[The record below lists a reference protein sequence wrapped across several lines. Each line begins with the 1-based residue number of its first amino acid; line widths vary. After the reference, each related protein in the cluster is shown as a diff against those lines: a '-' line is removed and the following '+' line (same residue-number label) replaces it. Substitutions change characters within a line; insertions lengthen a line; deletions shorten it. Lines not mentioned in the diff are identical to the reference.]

1 MNGKFQSTAVFTP
14 RTTGVKGTQCPCA
27 GAPAGMILDLAHALR
42 GGVLRGVAPSR
53 VHECRRD
60 CQLHVK
66 EFATFGSACRQQA
79 RGCANEYLPVCCV
92 VHIHVIFY
100 LRAGG
105 VPTRHT
111 HNIWLELRGLPQ
123 ILFLLQRRGLS

>member
-14 RTTGVKGTQCPCA
+14 RTGGVKGTQCPCA

-66 EFATFGSACRQQA
+66 EFATFGSACRQHEELDTHHKLPRQTAA
-79 RGCANEYLPVCCV
+79 RGCAA
-92 VHIHVIFY
+92 
-100 LRAGG
+100 RAIREWRNSRRVGDTAGRPGRPQADGEEGG
-105 VPTRHT
+105 QV
-111 HNIWLELRGLPQ
+111 
-123 ILFLLQRRGLS
+123 

>member
-14 RTTGVKGTQCPCA
+14 RTGGVKGTQCPCA

-66 EFATFGSACRQQA
+66 EFATFVSAA
-79 RGCANEYLPVCCV
+79 RSARVR
-92 VHIHVIFY
+92 
-100 LRAGG
+100 RACDS
-105 VPTRHT
+105 VAEQPTR
-111 HNIWLELRGLPQ
+111 RGHS
-123 ILFLLQRRGLS
+123 RAARAAAGRW

>member
-1 MNGKFQSTAVFTP
+1 MQRGLPRESFEQNEVDGYRTGRPEAPSESTAVFTP
-14 RTTGVKGTQCPCA
+14 RTGGVKGTQCPCA

-66 EFATFGSACRQQA
+66 EFATFGSACRQH
-79 RGCANEYLPVCCV
+79 EELD
-92 VHIHVIFY
+92 
-100 LRAGG
+100 
-105 VPTRHT
+105 T
-111 HNIWLELRGLPQ
+111 HHKDIQ
-123 ILFLLQRRGLS
+123 TAYK